1 METRIADLE
10 VRLTYQESTL
20 EALNAVIIKQQSQI
34 DVLQSHIEHLRSQLA
49 GQTDPVAASSDEILP
64 PHY

>member
-20 EALNAVIIKQQSQI
+20 DELHEVMINQQSQI
-34 DVLQSHIEHLRSQLA
+34 DVLQRKLDHLLSQIQ
-49 GQTDPVAASSDEILP
+49 GSDEQVASPIGERP